1 MYTAL
6 NSPDRA
12 MDQQS
17 TTISKFAG
25 VGADLIYPLADA
37 VSLLNGYDSAR
48 DVRAVLSPHGA
59 FEDPT
64 GTADVLGREC
74 TELRTIAFHSAAACA
89 D

>member
-64 GTADVLGREC
+64 GTGRC
-74 TELRTIAFHSAAACA
+74 AAARKHRAA
-89 D
+89 DNRVSFDA